1 MLVENGEV
9 LLEVPLSARSWDRS
23 RLEREF
29 EDFERDLERISRLFN
44 TFSNANRMRMMR
56 AFFERE
62 KSIAFTELMR
72 ELDMNPKLIWDST
85 RKLTRVG
92 LIEKDDQGRYR
103 TTREGEAQFLMASI
117 ALRKLFEL
125 LDEI

>member
-1 MLVENGEV
+1 MLVEDGQV
-9 LLEVPLSARSWDRS
+9 LLEIPLSARSWDRRS
-23 RLEREF
+23 LEREF
-29 EDFERDLERISRLFN
+29 EYFERDLDRMSRLFN

-56 AFFERE
+56 AVFERE
-62 KSIAFTELMR
+62 KSIAFTELMK
-72 ELDMNPKLIWDST
+72 ELDMNPKLIWEST
-85 RKLTRVG
+85 RKLSRVG
-92 LIEKDDQGRYR
+92 LIEKDDHGRYR